1 MGGFVDKSTLH
12 HNHCVCILF
21 NNFRLDHF
29 GNALSVL
36 ILMWRQQIAVTFV
49 RRQDIVILRK
59 VHRKRKC
66 GGALCMYAYRA
77 DAFRGGG
84 GWQLKV

>member
-1 MGGFVDKSTLH
+1 MYF
-12 HNHCVCILF
+12 F
-21 NNFRLDHF
+21 NNFRLNQF
-29 GNALSVL
+29 GNALSVP
-36 ILMWRQQIAVTFV
+36 ILMWRQKIAVTFV
-49 RRQDIVILRK
+49 RPQDIVILRK

-66 GGALCMYAYRA
+66 GGVLSVYAYGA